1 MTTLHAKTVIET
13 ALLVAQQPMPISEL
27 RKLFD
32 DEIGADTVRFVLEE
46 LRQEWSGRGV
56 ELIGLASGW
65 RFQTR
70 PEMREYLDRLNPER
84 APRYSRAVLETLAI
98 IAYRQPVTRGDIEEI
113 RGVTVAA
120 TVVKTLE
127 DRGWIET
134 IGHRDTPGR
143 PALFGTTKLFL
154 DDLGLA
160 SLSEL
165 PSLGD
170 DGSVPALPIPG
181 QQMIDFDAPNVG
193 VAEGQGE
200 AASAAADDS
209 RSTDA
214 VSATEAGVDAELAE
228 ASPGLATPAPLA
240 PTDDTTAA
248 VAAPETQETGAVA
261 RVAAADPAAAT
272 PPEEDRA

>member
-1 MTTLHAKTVIET
+1 
-13 ALLVAQQPMPISEL
+13 MPIAEL

-98 IAYRQPVTRGDIEEI
+98 IAYRQPVTRGDIEDI

-165 PSLGD
+165 PALGD
-170 DGSVPALPIPG
+170 DGSVPALPMPG
-181 QQMIDFDAPNVG
+181 QQMIDFDGPAVG
-193 VAEGQGE
+193 VA
-200 AASAAADDS
+200 S
-209 RSTDA
+209 DA
-214 VSATEAGVDAELAE
+214 VAEIDASSDSSQQGDGADESSDITHAPGAE
-228 ASPGLATPAPLA
+228 A
-240 PTDDTTAA
+240 
-248 VAAPETQETGAVA
+248 
-261 RVAAADPAAAT
+261 PAAAAELSIDSTIAEPELIAPVTVPSAPDAGPGAKAGQSESAAST
-272 PPEEDRA
+272 PPQEERP